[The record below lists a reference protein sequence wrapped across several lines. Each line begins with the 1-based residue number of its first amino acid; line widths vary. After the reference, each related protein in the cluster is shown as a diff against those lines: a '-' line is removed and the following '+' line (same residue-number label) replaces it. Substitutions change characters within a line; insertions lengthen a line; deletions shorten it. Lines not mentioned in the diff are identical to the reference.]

1 MNCYVCNLSGT
12 VRPAVGVCRHC
23 SAALCNEHFKEAQAF
38 AVGGTTAYC
47 ARTPSS
53 RQTFEK
59 VSSLWRGQTN
69 VTRSISLTNQKETV
83 KEEEDRHV

>member
-1 MNCYVCNLSGT
+1 MNCYMCNLSGT

-47 ARTPSS
+47 CPHPIESRNVREGQQSLARA
-53 RQTFEK
+53 
-59 VSSLWRGQTN
+59 N
-69 VTRSISLTNQKETV
+69 
-83 KEEEDRHV
+83 